1 MSDTMTGVSVQ
12 TKRDWLTQALG
23 ISWGDTA
30 EIPGDAL
37 DPGDVRDR
45 LNEIGLKLR
54 ELGALPQGADLKKHF
69 ADAVGALKSGR
80 LDDAWA
86 ILDEIEPLLIELLPM
101 ARGKEAARVVGSAK
115 AWRTA
120 VARLTETLSGF
131 KTSVLSMLQANE
143 HEPEEIDDVSEQLD
157 LEIEDITGKLSEE
170 LADQVDAV
178 INGAPDRREAAMKT
192 IMASIQLVEDDIVKH
207 EGVDAIES
215 NGVIPIAIRE
225 PAKAA
230 LNELREAVKEA
241 AGQATKAAA

>member
-1 MSDTMTGVSVQ
+1 MSDAERDVSMES
-12 TKRDWLTQALG
+12 KRAWVSQALG
-23 ISWGDTA
+23 ISWGEAA
-30 EIPGDAL
+30 ETQNAGL
-37 DPGDVRDR
+37 DPVEVRGR

-54 ELGALPQGADLKKHF
+54 ELGALPEGADLKKRF
-69 ADAVGALKSGR
+69 AEAVAALKSGQ
-80 LDDAWA
+80 LEDAWA
-86 ILDEIEPLLIELLPM
+86 ILDETEPQLIELLPM

-120 VARLTETLSGF
+120 VSRLTDTLSGF
-131 KTSVLSMLQANE
+131 KTSVISMLQANE

-178 INGAPDRREAAMKT
+178 INGDPGRRDAAMKT
-192 IMASIQLVEDDIVKH
+192 IMASVQAVEDEIVNH
-207 EGVDAIES
+207 EGLDAMED

-230 LNELREAVKEA
+230 LNELREALKEA
-241 AGQATKAAA
+241 AGQAAKVAA